1 MGTHFHIVP
10 FILSSAEEND
20 DLKMA
25 FMHFFIAFLALGVV
39 AAEEEFI
46 EGLSAEDILNTEFEV
61 EYAEDDRTIDEIIA
75 AAGTA
80 EGAAKAAGEN
90 QEINYDMD
98 MNMDPMQY
106 SLEYGNLAGFA
117 GAGMANGWYRWP
129 KAIIPYKIQRGY
141 TQSQLNV
148 IYQGMQMWMRKTC
161 IKFVPAG
168 SADAR
173 STGHNNYITIFSG
186 GGCYSSVGYNHR
198 SHQVSLAARG
208 CTLPGIVAHELGH
221 TIGLHHEQCRPDR
234 DNYLKIFLSNVPS
247 NMRHN
252 FNKVQG
258 TSNFGMPYDYCS
270 LMHYGA
276 TAFGGRH
283 FTIVPKDLDYLAV
296 IGRSHNRAADLTYT
310 DVTIVN
316 KMYGCNIQ
324 AQQTPCPKIPCT
336 SRYSA
341 ATCNSLRG

>member
-1 MGTHFHIVP
+1 MGQTQSLNFQSLRLTKKRDRI
-10 FILSSAEEND
+10 E
-20 DLKMA
+20 MA
-25 FMHFFIAFLALGVV
+25 FAHFFIAFLAIGAAV
-39 AAEEEFI
+39 AEEEFI
-46 EGLSAEDILNTEFEV
+46 EGLSADEILNTEFEV
-61 EYAEDDRTIDEIIA
+61 EYAADDRTIDEIIA

-80 EGAAKAAGEN
+80 AGAAKAAGEN

-106 SLEYGNLAGFA
+106 EVEYGKLAGFA
-117 GAGMANGWYRWP
+117 GAGMASSWYRWP
-129 KAIIPYKIQRGY
+129 KAIIPYRISSGY
-141 TQSQLNV
+141 TQSQINT

-161 IKFVPAG
+161 IRFVPAG
-168 SADAR
+168 SNEAR
-173 STGHNNYITIFSG
+173 STGHNHYITIFSG
-186 GGCYSSVGYNHR
+186 QGCYSTVGYNHR
-198 SHQVSLAARG
+198 SHQVSLQARG

-234 DNYLKIFLSNVPS
+234 DNYLNIYLNNVPS
-247 NMRHN
+247 NMRFN
-252 FNKVQG
+252 FDKVRG
-258 TSNFGMPYDYCS
+258 TDNFGMPYDYCS

-276 TAFGGRH
+276 TAFGGRS

-316 KMYGCNIQ
+316 KMYGCNIN
-324 AQQTPCPKIPCT
+324 ATPTSCPKIPCT

-341 ATCNSLRG
+341 STCNSLRG

>member
-1 MGTHFHIVP
+1 
-10 FILSSAEEND
+10 
-20 DLKMA
+20 MA
-25 FMHFFIAFLALGVV
+25 FAHFFVAFLAIGAVM
-39 AAEEEFI
+39 AEEEYI
-46 EGLSAEDILNTEFEV
+46 EGLSADEILNTEFEV
-61 EYAEDDRTIDEIIA
+61 EYSNDDRTIDEIIA

-80 EGAAKAAGEN
+80 AGAAKAAGEN

-106 SLEYGNLAGFA
+106 EVEYGKLAGFA
-117 GAGMANGWYRWP
+117 GAGMASSWYRWP
-129 KAIIPYKIQRGY
+129 KAIIPYRIQSGY
-141 TQSQLNV
+141 TQTQLNT

-161 IKFVPAG
+161 IKFVPYG
-168 SADAR
+168 SNEAR
-173 STGHNNYITIFSG
+173 STGHNHYIEIFSG

-198 SHQVSLAARG
+198 SHKVSLAARG

-252 FNKVQG
+252 FNKVRG
-258 TSNFGMPYDYCS
+258 TDTFGMPYDYCS

-276 TAFGGRH
+276 TAFGGH
-283 FTIVPKDLDYLAV
+283 SFTIVPKDLDYLAV

-316 KMYGCNIQ
+316 KMYGCNIN
-324 AQQTPCPKIPCT
+324 AAPTSCPKIPCT

-341 ATCNSLRG
+341 STCNSLRG